1 MGDDSTML
9 FWSDVWN
16 DQLLKQKL
24 PKLFSYAKNKDIS
37 MAQFLLN
44 NQIKEQF
51 NLPLFIQAFQ
61 EF

>member
-44 NQIKEQF
+44 NQIKE
-51 NLPLFIQAFQ
+51 
-61 EF
+61 